1 MDINAFLDTIT
12 DKSVLVQAFRTS
24 PEDAFIHVFNVTG
37 NLLEP
42 YTNSITIQLEKYI
55 PSSFVALKFP
65 AHINSLPFMNPVHV
79 VMSMVGYLLMIAI
92 GTTVMRGFS
101 KFEAKTLAFY
111 HNTFLTLLNAYM
123 MIGIAEEAVFEF
135 IDTFIMILKKNNH
148 QISFLHVYHHTS
160 VLLVAWFV
168 VYFVPGGDSWTTA
181 ALNSLI
187 HVVMYGYY
195 LLSSMGFKQVSFIKK
210 YITRMQMTQFCIL
223 MVQGLGNTYLYPFY
237 AQIEGLNPV
246 NPYPVVCS
254 KIQLAYMA
262 SMLGLFLN
270 FYIQDRKRDKARLAA
285 LKKKAN
291 AEPGVANLKTTKAL

>member
-1 MDINAFLDTIT
+1 MDINGFFETIT

-123 MIGIAEEAVFEF
+123 MIGIAEEAVKNNFQLLGNGIDESPTGWRLAKLMWLFYVSKVFEF
-135 IDTFIMILKKNNH
+135 IDT
-148 QISFLHVYHHTS
+148 
-160 VLLVAWFV
+160 
-168 VYFVPGGDSWTTA
+168 
-181 ALNSLI
+181 
-187 HVVMYGYY
+187 
-195 LLSSMGFKQVSFIKK
+195 
-210 YITRMQMTQFCIL
+210 
-223 MVQGLGNTYLYPFY
+223 
-237 AQIEGLNPV
+237 
-246 NPYPVVCS
+246 
-254 KIQLAYMA
+254 
-262 SMLGLFLN
+262 
-270 FYIQDRKRDKARLAA
+270 
-285 LKKKAN
+285 
-291 AEPGVANLKTTKAL
+291 